1 MGVNFNM
8 DPSTATEILSLCK
21 ESQTWSSVVKVKGDG
36 GKDVAIASMEEDVL
50 LDRNTCC
57 GEEDMEKLKQHL
69 QEECG
74 CKMAMPSQP
83 HTGTMF
89 KRWCCQCSC
98 CYLQKVQDESK
109 FDEGCNSLKGCKKES
124 MKRQNSKSS
133 ATEGMSR
140 KSDAVT
146 KGKEVA
152 GEFGL

>member
-1 MGVNFNM
+1 M

-21 ESQTWSSVVKVKGDG
+21 ESQTWSSVVKVKGEG
-36 GKDVAIASMEEDVL
+36 GKDVTITSMEEDVL
-50 LDRNTCC
+50 LDCDTYS
-57 GEEDMEKLKQHL
+57 GEKDIEKLKQDL

-89 KRWCCQCSC
+89 KRWHYRCSC

-109 FDEGCNSLKGCKKES
+109 FDEGCNSMKGCKKES
-124 MKRQNSKSS
+124 VKRQNKKSS
-133 ATEGMSR
+133 ATEGMS
-140 KSDAVT
+140 KMIDAAT

-152 GEFGL
+152 GEFTL